1 LGLLNYKQNE
11 GQHAQTYVKGEME
24 TYLFSFQVSICSIK
38 LEKDAEVCCFL
49 GILLWYMKTYYKV
62 GGWWASPVRS
72 VAAAVVEGGGGRGC
86 WPCWGRE
93 KRMKKR
99 EEKILGGKNK
109 LYTL

>member
-1 LGLLNYKQNE
+1 MVDGSSDLVQWVGVGMGLAISQRR
-11 GQHAQTYVKGEME
+11 GVGER
-24 TYLFSFQVSICSIK
+24 
-38 LEKDAEVCCFL
+38 D
-49 GILLWYMKTYYKV
+49 

-109 LYTL
+109 LYTLLTLQDFFFFFF